1 MANVEN
7 MIDLVRNFL
16 DEDEWKYEY
25 DDSMKIIRTGV
36 NLKCKLQ
43 STRLIIRF
51 TDDGMIV
58 LATIS
63 MNASE
68 EYRPAI
74 AEYLT
79 RANYG
84 LKNGNFEM
92 DFSDGEIRYKVY
104 TNYKGLEEISREI
117 IEDSIMIP
125 PIMIDRYGDGLAAL
139 MFGFSTPEEEIRK
152 VEGDR

>member
-43 STRLIIRF
+43 STRLLIRF

-68 EYRPAI
+68 EYPLQLQNILPAQI
-74 AEYLT
+74 TA
-79 RANYG
+79 
-84 LKNGNFEM
+84 
-92 DFSDGEIRYKVY
+92 
-104 TNYKGLEEISREI
+104 
-117 IEDSIMIP
+117 
-125 PIMIDRYGDGLAAL
+125 
-139 MFGFSTPEEEIRK
+139 
-152 VEGDR
+152 